1 MARVP
6 VLSQTL
12 RRRWPDDRLYL
23 ICDTFPHKHPEV
35 RAWYAANHVELVFLP
50 TYASWL
56 NWIEAE
62 FAAMRYFALNG
73 TGHRTHAEQ
82 ETAIGAYTRWRNQ
95 HTKPKT

>member
-1 MARVP
+1 M
-6 VLSQTL
+6 
-12 RRRWPDDRLYL
+12 
-23 ICDTFPHKHPEV
+23 
-35 RAWYAANHVELVFLP
+35 FLP